1 MCFSHLCLGLQ
12 QLSGEPPQTL
22 AFFPLKPLH
31 RITGLPHHVS
41 CGCGQQLQCNNRDS
55 KEKRGAVEEA
65 ENGGEAPANEQSGE
79 QEVDKEVN
87 EKEEEGVEGR
97 AGGGK

>member
-12 QLSGEPPQTL
+12 QLSGEPPRTL

-41 CGCGQQLQCNNRDS
+41 RGCGQQLQRNTFS
-55 KEKRGAVEEA
+55 KEKRGVVEEA
-65 ENGGEAPANEQSGE
+65 ENGGEAPANEQSRE

-87 EKEEEGVEGR
+87 EKEKEDVEGR
-97 AGGGK
+97 AGGGR